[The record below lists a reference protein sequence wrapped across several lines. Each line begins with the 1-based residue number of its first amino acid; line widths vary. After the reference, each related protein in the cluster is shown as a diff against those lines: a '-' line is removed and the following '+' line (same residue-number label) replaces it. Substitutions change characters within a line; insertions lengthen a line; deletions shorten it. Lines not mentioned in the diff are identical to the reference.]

1 MKVQE
6 YAIAAEKHI
15 LVLELAF
22 FMLVVNID
30 SLKRNISID
39 LQKYWLMLGKKPPK
53 KKEKKC
59 PVKRL
64 SYNYTRLFCLASST
78 E

>member
-30 SLKRNISID
+30 SLKRNVSIEN
-39 LQKYWLMLGKKPPK
+39 WFEIHEM
-53 KKEKKC
+53 EKNDFTKAYLDQT
-59 PVKRL
+59 L
-64 SYNYTRLFCLASST
+64 SQGST
-78 E
+78 GDC

>member
-30 SLKRNISID
+30 SLKRNVSI
-39 LQKYWLMLGKKPPK
+39 
-53 KKEKKC
+53 E
-59 PVKRL
+59 
-64 SYNYTRLFCLASST
+64 N
-78 E
+78 